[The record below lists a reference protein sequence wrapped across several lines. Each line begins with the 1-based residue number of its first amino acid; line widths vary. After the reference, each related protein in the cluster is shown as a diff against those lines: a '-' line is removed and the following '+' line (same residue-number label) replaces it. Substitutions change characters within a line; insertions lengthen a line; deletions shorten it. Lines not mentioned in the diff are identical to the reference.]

1 MADTSDFKK
10 VLAKNVT
17 LQFLKLNGTYR
28 FNTATQR
35 SEPCAPTASN
45 AAWSVAFDMP
55 DADAKALVAEL
66 KEHYAAS
73 RSRNTKLPE
82 FKTVFGAKRLK
93 DKDGNPTGMTQFTA
107 KKNGTKKNGD
117 RNEPPT
123 VIDGAKQPMTKLDF
137 WGGSVGTVRAW
148 AVAVIDPDGAG
159 GISLLLDAVQVTDAK
174 FGDGGMD
181 DFDTV
186 EVKKPADD
194 PFGDIGPAPVAQ
206 VKAKAALDDL
216 DADSIPF

>member
-17 LQFLKLNGTYR
+17 LQFPKLHQTHR
-28 FNTATQR
+28 FNTSTQR

-45 AAWSVAFDMP
+45 AAWSVAFDMT
-55 DADAKALVAEL
+55 DADAKALFNEL

-73 RSRNTKLPE
+73 RSRNSKLPE

-93 DKDGNPTGMTQFTA
+93 DKDGNLTGMTQFTA
-107 KKNGTKKNGD
+107 KRNGTKKNGD
-117 RNEPPT
+117 KNEPPT
-123 VIDGAKQPMTKLDF
+123 VIDGAKQAMTKLDF

-148 AVAVIDPDGAG
+148 AVAVVDPDGAG

-174 FGDGGMD
+174 YGDGGMD

-194 PFGDIGPAPVAQ
+194 PFGDIEPTATTQ
-206 VKAKAALDDL
+206 VKAKNADLDDDL
-216 DADSIPF
+216 PF

>member
-17 LQFLKLNGTYR
+17 LQFPKLHQTHR
-28 FNTATQR
+28 FNTTTQR

-45 AAWSVAFDMP
+45 AAWSVAFDMT
-55 DADAKALVAEL
+55 DADAKALFNEL

-73 RSRNTKLPE
+73 RSRNSKLPE

-93 DKDGNPTGMTQFTA
+93 DKDGNLTGMTQFTA
-107 KKNGTKKNGD
+107 KRNGTKKNGD
-117 RNEPPT
+117 KNDPPT
-123 VIDGAKQPMTKLDF
+123 VIDGSKNPVDKLDF

-148 AVAVIDPDGAG
+148 AVAVVDPDGNG
-159 GISLLLDAVQVTDAK
+159 GISLLLDAVQVTEAK
-174 FGDGGMD
+174 YGDGGMD
-181 DFDTV
+181 DFDMV

-194 PFGDIGPAPVAQ
+194 PFGDIGPAATTQ
-206 VKAKAALDDL
+206 VKTSLRDDL
-216 DADSIPF
+216 ADDLPF

>member
-1 MADTSDFKK
+1 MADTSDFLK

-17 LQFLKLNGTYR
+17 LQYPKLHQTHR

-45 AAWSVAFDMP
+45 AAWSVAFDMT
-55 DADAKALVAEL
+55 DADAKVLFNQL
-66 KEHYAAS
+66 KDHYAAS
-73 RSRNTKLPE
+73 RTGNSKLPQ

-93 DKDGNPTGMTQFTA
+93 DKDGNLTGMTQFTA
-107 KKNGTKKNGD
+107 KRNGTKKNGD

-148 AVAVIDPDGAG
+148 AVAVVDPDGAG
-159 GISLLLDAVQVTDAK
+159 GISLILDAVQCTEPK
-174 FGDGGMD
+174 YGDGGMD

-194 PFGDIGPAPVAQ
+194 PFGDTGPAPVAA
-206 VKAKAALDDL
+206 AKPKLADLDDE
-216 DADSIPF
+216 IPFD

>member
-17 LQFLKLNGTYR
+17 LQFPKLNGTYR
-28 FNTATQR
+28 FNTSTQR

-45 AAWSVAFDMP
+45 AAWSVAFDMS
-55 DADAKALVAEL
+55 DADAKALFNEL

-93 DKDGNPTGMTQFTA
+93 DKDGNMTGMTQFTA
-107 KKNGTKKNGD
+107 KRNGTKKNGD
-117 RNEPPT
+117 KNEPPT

-148 AVAVIDPDGAG
+148 AVAVVDPDGAG

-174 FGDGGMD
+174 YGDGGMD

-194 PFGDIGPAPVAQ
+194 PFGDSGPAAAVI
-206 VKAKAALDDL
+206 KAKSALDDL

>member
-17 LQFLKLNGTYR
+17 LQFPKLHQTHR
-28 FNTATQR
+28 FNTSTQR

-45 AAWSVAFDMP
+45 AAWSVAFDMT
-55 DADAKALVAEL
+55 DADAKVLFNEL

-73 RSRNTKLPE
+73 RQRNTKLPE

-93 DKDGNPTGMTQFTA
+93 DKDGNLTGMTQFTA
-107 KKNGTKKNGD
+107 KRNGTKKNGD
-117 RNEPPT
+117 RNDPPT

-148 AVAVIDPDGAG
+148 AVAVVDPDGAG
-159 GISLLLDAVQVTDAK
+159 GISLLLDAVQVIEAK
-174 FGDGGMD
+174 YGDNGMD
-181 DFDTV
+181 DFDEI

-194 PFGDIGPAPVAQ
+194 PFEMPPKPVAFEAKP
-206 VKAKAALDDL
+206 KAVDLDDGH
-216 DADSIPF
+216 PR

>member
-17 LQFLKLNGTYR
+17 LQFPKLNGTYR

-107 KKNGTKKNGD
+107 KRNGVKKNGD
-117 RNEPPT
+117 RNESPT

-148 AVAVIDPDGAG
+148 AVAVVDPDGQG
-159 GISLLLDAVQVTDAK
+159 GVSLLLDAVQVIEAK
-174 FGDGGMD
+174 YGDGGMD

-186 EVKKPADD
+186 EVNKPTDD
-194 PFGDIGPAPVAQ
+194 PFETVAYASPPLQ
-206 VKAKAALDDL
+206 VKPSLRDDL
-216 DADSIPF
+216 DDEIPF

>member
-17 LQFLKLNGTYR
+17 LQFPKLHQTHR
-28 FNTATQR
+28 FNTTTQR

-45 AAWSVAFDMP
+45 AAWSVAFDMN
-55 DADAKALVAEL
+55 DADAKALFNEL

-73 RSRNTKLPE
+73 RSRNSKLPE

-93 DKDGNPTGMTQFTA
+93 DKDGNLTGMTQFTA
-107 KKNGTKKNGD
+107 KRNGTKKNGD
-117 RNEPPT
+117 KNEPPT
-123 VIDGAKQPMTKLDF
+123 VIDGQKQAMTKLDF

-148 AVAVIDPDGAG
+148 AVAVVDPDGAG
-159 GISLLLDAVQVTDAK
+159 GISLLLDAVQVTEAK
-174 FGDGGMD
+174 YGDGGMD

-194 PFGDIGPAPVAQ
+194 PFETVAYASPPLQ
-206 VKAKAALDDL
+206 AKPSLRDDL
-216 DADSIPF
+216 ADDLPF

>member
-1 MADTSDFKK
+1 MADTSDFLK

-17 LQFLKLNGTYR
+17 LQYPKLHQTHR

-45 AAWSVAFDMP
+45 AAWSVAFDMT
-55 DADAKALVAEL
+55 DADAKALFNQL
-66 KEHYAAS
+66 KDHYAAS
-73 RSRNTKLPE
+73 RTRNTKLPE

-93 DKDGNPTGMTQFTA
+93 DKEGNLTGMTQFTA
-107 KKNGTKKNGD
+107 KRNGTKKNGD

-148 AVAVIDPDGAG
+148 AVAVVDPDGAG
-159 GISLLLDAVQVTDAK
+159 GISLLLDAVQCTEPK
-174 FGDGGMD
+174 YGDGGMD

-186 EVKKPADD
+186 EVKKPDSD
-194 PFGDIGPAPVAQ
+194 PFGNTGPASVAQ
-206 VKAKAALDDL
+206 VKAKLADLDDE
-216 DADSIPF
+216 IPFD